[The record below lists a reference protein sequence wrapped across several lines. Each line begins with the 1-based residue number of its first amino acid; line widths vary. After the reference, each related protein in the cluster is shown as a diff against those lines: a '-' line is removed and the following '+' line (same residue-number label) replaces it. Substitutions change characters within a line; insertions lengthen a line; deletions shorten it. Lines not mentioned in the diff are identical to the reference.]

1 MKIHWCVGSSC
12 AELLDMV
19 KGTRSRRAA
28 NAMAL
33 EKLQQP
39 RVCDEDVLSVL
50 DAWSFYIPEGSTA
63 VESDTLGLV
72 RTRTG
77 QVLATR
83 MNKKYT
89 AVVELLCRWQREHQP
104 PVFTKPFCCTSISAN
119 HGYAARLHRDSFNVG
134 PP

>member
-1 MKIHWCVGSSC
+1 MKIHFFGSSC

-33 EKLQQP
+33 EKLGVQSLG
-39 RVCDEDVLSVL
+39 DSDVLAVL
-50 DAWSFYIPEGSTA
+50 DAWSFYTNKKRVNVIPEGSTA

-77 QVLATR
+77 QVLATG
-83 MNKKYT
+83 M
-89 AVVELLCRWQREHQP
+89 
-104 PVFTKPFCCTSISAN
+104 TK
-119 HGYAARLHRDSFNVG
+119 R
-134 PP
+134 